1 MSEVYPVIDY
11 EDMINDLTDDIEGN
25 FIKKD
30 AMLYIVRQ
38 KASVYCEAAGAD
50 VRPVID
56 YFYETPALF
65 TDIKSMTVADCKKIC
80 FEALSRLDDM
90 GDEAMKAAVSLIIE
104 DLKDYTAGNSG
115 RNSRPCKVVFEAEN
129 LIPMMVYY
137 DDTDAGDEV
146 ESISVRD
153 LVSELIKCS
162 NG

>member
-38 KASVYCEAAGAD
+38 KKPVYCEAMGGE

-65 TDIKSMTVADCKKIC
+65 PDVKSMTVAGCKKLC
-80 FEALSRLDDM
+80 FEALSLLEDM
-90 GDEAMKAAVSLIIE
+90 DDEAMKAAVSLIIE
-104 DLKDYTAGNSG
+104 DLKDYTAGNPG
-115 RNSRPCKVVFEAEN
+115 RNERPCKVVLEAESM
-129 LIPMMVYY
+129 IPMMVYY

-146 ESISVRD
+146 ETISVAD
-153 LVSELIKCS
+153 LVSELIKSS

>member
-1 MSEVYPVIDY
+1 MPNSYPMIDY

-38 KASVYCEAAGAD
+38 KTPVYCEAMGAP

-56 YFYETPALF
+56 YFYETPALLPDVK
-65 TDIKSMTVADCKKIC
+65 TLSVADCKKLC
-80 FEALSRLDDM
+80 FEALSRLEDT
-90 GDEAMKAAVSLIIE
+90 GDEAMKTAVSLIIE

-115 RNSRPCKVVFEAEN
+115 RNERICKVVFEAQS

-137 DDTDAGDEV
+137 DDTDAADEV
-146 ESISVRD
+146 ETISVAD
-153 LVSELIKCS
+153 LVSELIKSS